1 MMITNL
7 SVTDM
12 YMSMLSSLSND
23 EKLDLITKLS
33 ESIRKN
39 KSNPKRTKELFSRF
53 NEDWGGNRTPE
64 EIAEDLRNSRVF
76 TREVEE
82 P

>member
-1 MMITNL
+1 MITNL